1 MHSVITIILIGI
13 LLLLDGIGFKAP
25 PSVLAAGIALGVL
38 LIGLPHGGLD
48 QKIGLRLLNNFQRPV
63 ALAIFFGSY
72 LFIAATVIAG
82 WFVNPQMTILAFF
95 SLSAWHFGLEEETRE
110 NLSWLDQLGGF
121 ARGGMVIW
129 IPASF
134 QGEAVTNLLSMILP
148 AGESSVGI
156 QVVNTI
162 RVCSPVLIAILLFD
176 TVFSARTTQTSF
188 GGMTHR
194 DLHRIRVLA
203 FAVLFATADPLISF
217 GVYFCAWHSIIGLVH
232 LRDEFRFSNFELAQ
246 NLLPL
251 SLLAI
256 ALFVAGF
263 GVSSSINLFAPAVI
277 QTIFIGLSAV
287 AIPHLLLH
295 IISDS
300 FSLSFPRVSS

>member
-1 MHSVITIILIGI
+1 MIVIILIGI
-13 LLLLDGIGFKAP
+13 LLLLEVSGLQVSPA
-25 PSVLAAGIALGVL
+25 VLAAGMAFGVL

-48 QKIGLRLLNNFQRPV
+48 QKIGLSLLNKFRRPV

-72 LFIAATVIAG
+72 LLVAATVIAG
-82 WFVNPQMTILAFF
+82 WFVSPQMTILAFF

-129 IPASF
+129 IPAYF
-134 QGEAVTNLLSMILP
+134 QAEAVTNLLDMILP
-148 AGESSVGI
+148 AGDVSVGI
-156 QVVNTI
+156 RVVNTI
-162 RVCSPVLIAILLFD
+162 LVCSPLFMALLLFD
-176 TVFSARTTQTSF
+176 TVFSVRSTQTSF

-203 FAVLFATADPLISF
+203 FAVLFATVDPLISF
-217 GVYFCAWHSIIGLVH
+217 GVYFCGWHSIIGLVH
-232 LRDEFRFSNFELAQ
+232 LRDQFRFSNLELALK
-246 NLLPL
+246 LLPL

-263 GVSSSINLFAPAVI
+263 GVSSSVNLFAPAIV

-295 IISDS
+295 VISDS
-300 FSLSFPRVSS
+300 FSLSVQRVGS